1 MSTNASA
8 VWSST
13 TAYWSATPTAT
24 ASSTS
29 SATSSY
35 RADWATQY
43 EDTDGW
49 YTGPWSHYDQDD
61 RNFNASDYS
70 GGTASV
76 CTTSGGQS
84 AGGDDNCEVR
94 VSFTGTRFSFYGD
107 SSSQRGQFY
116 CRLESAHRQAE
127 GQWTWRDAGAY
138 DWGYRRNVN
147 LCTVTGIPE
156 GDHVAVM
163 GVWAS
168 DLRKGI
174 LFDYAVSDNTQA
186 SGNGYFWNFTAVPER
201 VSYVT
206 ASSSPSPFSSDSDS
220 NLPLILGLV
229 LGLGGGLL
237 ATCLALFWLYKRQ
250 RRRRGAPEDVDGSPV
265 REEVEG
271 PSADEGKEEPLEVP
285 VIVHTMA
292 TVGSNEEPQPA
303 RQLPALTPLYTSPPR
318 PAYPYGYSPTHNRS
332 PPRLSRHTS
341 AQHGS
346 PTSPSDS
353 VDPFGDLPANAT
365 LEDPANFQPRL

>member
-8 VWSST
+8 VWSFT

-29 SATSSY
+29 STTSSY

-76 CTTSGGQS
+76 CTTWGGQP
-84 AGGDDNCEVR
+84 AYGEDNCEVR
-94 VSFTGTRFSFYGD
+94 VSFTGKPRVSGHGVTQEPTTGATDGMSTYALYMYGTNA
-107 SSSQRGQFY
+107 Q
-116 CRLESAHRQAE
+116 
-127 GQWTWRDAGAY
+127 
-138 DWGYRRNVN
+138 N
-147 LCTVTGIPE
+147 LQ
-156 GDHVAVM
+156 
-163 GVWAS
+163 
-168 DLRKGI
+168 
-174 LFDYAVSDNTQA
+174 FDYAVSDNTQA
-186 SGNGYFWNFTAVPER
+186 PGNGYFWNSDLSEAVPPQPFRNTTDLPLLPSFTAVPER

-206 ASSSPSPFSSDSDS
+206 ASSSPSPFSSGSDS

-237 ATCLALFWLYKRQ
+237 ATCLALFWLYKR
-250 RRRRGAPEDVDGSPV
+250 RRRRAGAPEDVDGGSV
-265 REEVEG
+265 RKEAEG
-271 PSADEGKEEPLEVP
+271 PSPDGDKEEPLEVP

-292 TVGSNEEPQPA
+292 TVGSTEEPQPA

-318 PAYPYGYSPTHNRS
+318 LAYPYGYSPTHNRS